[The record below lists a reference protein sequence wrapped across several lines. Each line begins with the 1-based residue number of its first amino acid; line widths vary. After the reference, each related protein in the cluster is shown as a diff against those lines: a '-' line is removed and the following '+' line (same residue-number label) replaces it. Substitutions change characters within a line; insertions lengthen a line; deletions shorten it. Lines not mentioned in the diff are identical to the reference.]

1 MDTDL
6 FGGMDLSQP
15 WLRAVGFMFI
25 VISIV
30 AALYRALSSD
40 EMENRIKR
48 FAIERERVR
57 SRIRRTSAPEIIGLR
72 AQERKF
78 VRQIVDRFSLHTW
91 LGAENA
97 RLKLAMAGY
106 RSPTA
111 ESMLLFA
118 RFVSP
123 LIAVLLVVMIMYSRN
138 EDGLTLI
145 HKLLIGSIGFYVGLK
160 APEIYIRNVTIKRQG
175 SMRRA
180 LPDALDLLLISV
192 ESGMSIE
199 HALRRVGCEIGVQS
213 RELAE
218 EFAVTTAELSYLPE
232 RKQAYA
238 NLGMRSGLDGLKQV
252 MSGLIQAE
260 KYGTPMGEALRVAAR
275 EVRDT
280 RMNEAEK
287 KAAALSAKLAVPM
300 ILFFLPP
307 LLAVI
312 LAPAII
318 RIASGFSSF

>member
-1 MDTDL
+1 MEIDL
-6 FGGMDLSQP
+6 SGGIDFSQP
-15 WLRAVGFMFI
+15 WFRALRYVSI
-25 VISIV
+25 CISIV
-30 AALYRALSSD
+30 AALYPFLSVKGP
-40 EMENRIKR
+40 ENRIKR

-57 SRIRRTSAPEIIGLR
+57 SRVRRTNAQEMIGLR
-72 AQERKF
+72 AQEQKF
-78 VRQIVDRFSLHTW
+78 IRQVVSRFSLQAW

-111 ESMLLFA
+111 ESVLLFA
-118 RFVSP
+118 RLVSP
-123 LIAVLLVVMIMYSRN
+123 LIAVLLAMILMHFQD
-138 EDGLTLI
+138 DGRFTGI
-145 HKLLIGSIGFYVGLK
+145 QKLLIVCIVFYVGLK
-160 APEIYIRNVTIKRQG
+160 APELYIKNVTIKRQE

-199 HALRRVGCEIGVQS
+199 HALRRVGREIGAQS

-232 RKQAYA
+232 RRQAYV
-238 NLGMRSGLDGLKQV
+238 NLGVRSGLAGLKQV

-260 KYGTPMGEALRVAAR
+260 KYGTPMGEALRVAAL

-318 RIASGFSSF
+318 RIAEGLAGF

>member
-1 MDTDL
+1 MEIDL
-6 FGGMDLSQP
+6 SGGMDFSQS
-15 WLRAVGFMFI
+15 WLRALRMFSI
-25 VISIV
+25 LISIV
-30 AALYRALSSD
+30 AALYPFLAKNEKKDRV
-40 EMENRIKR
+40 KR
-48 FAIERERVR
+48 FAIEREQVR
-57 SRIRRTSAPEIIGLR
+57 SRVRRTSAQEIIGLR
-72 AQERKF
+72 SQERKF
-78 VRQIVDRFSLHTW
+78 VRQIVDRFSLHAW

-106 RSPTA
+106 RSPGA

-118 RFVSP
+118 RLVSP
-123 LIAVLLVVMIMYSRN
+123 LVAVLLAVIFMYARN
-138 EDGLTLI
+138 DDELALI
-145 HKLLIGSIGFYVGLK
+145 QQMLICSIVFYCGLK
-160 APEIYIRNVTIKRQG
+160 APELYISNVTIKRQN

-199 HALRRVGCEIGVQS
+199 HALRRVGREIGAQS

-232 RKQAYA
+232 RRQAYA
-238 NLGMRSGLDGLKQV
+238 NLGIRSGLDGLKQV

-260 KYGTPMGEALRVAAR
+260 KYGTPMGDALRVAAL

-307 LLAVI
+307 LLVVI

-318 RIASGFSSF
+318 RIASGLSSF